1 MQITVPANL
10 CGALYFV
17 VLCQCHFTAFPM
29 LLSFLCFNIP
39 LTCWVTPLSS
49 DRQHLSYDVCL
60 EVRGKIIRTVCF
72 VLCTEAVHS
81 HKHT

>member
-1 MQITVPANL
+1 MLRTLIDCKIV
-10 CGALYFV
+10 
-17 VLCQCHFTAFPM
+17 FP
-29 LLSFLCFNIP
+29 LKFSFDSTRLD
-39 LTCWVTPLSS
+39 PLSS

-60 EVRGKIIRTVCF
+60 EVRGGLSELFCV